1 MTDSNLMIKKE
12 ENTVPDGSFG
22 IGSKSTDVINNF
34 YLNDEEDAY
43 VKEPSISEQAFRQAG
58 GFGLEIGA
66 GITTDYA
73 TAPLLMGGPPGIAA
87 YGVIN
92 FGSGYASNVAAQK
105 IRGDKFSY
113 GEANLG
119 CLSSMLNKFSSYG
132 S

>member
-1 MTDSNLMIKKE
+1 MTDSNLMMKKE

-58 GFGLEIGA
+58 GLGLEIGA
-66 GITTDYA
+66 GITTDYL
-73 TAPLLMGGPPGIAA
+73 TAPLITPPVLAATGGLSAAA

-92 FGSGYASNVAAQK
+92 FISGY
-105 IRGDKFSY
+105 
-113 GEANLG
+113 
-119 CLSSMLNKFSSYG
+119 LSLIHI
-132 S
+132 